1 MKIMTVYAHPADTIT
16 NCGGTLAR
24 HADAGDEIV
33 AVILTHGGRIH
44 PNRYAEELRKAEPD
58 IAIAAADLSE
68 VINHKKQEL
77 RAAADIIGIGTLVTL
92 DHDDR
97 MNVVNPEMVDQVAQQ
112 IAQHQPDVII
122 CDYPQ
127 NPVVLQ
133 ASHTIA
139 TMTAIAAIEQAG
151 TFMTPL
157 DGRPEVNV
165 AQVFFTGL
173 PSFAADALS
182 AYGLR
187 NDLFIDITAVVGR
200 KIAAMDC
207 FESQGYDGLFARK
220 LIESANGEL
229 GRVAGVNFAE
239 AFVRFRNETHS
250 LLPVTE
256 RALASDPLVR
266 HIAYS
271 QVNIRS
277 QFPVNPARAANYP
290 VDDNGEAG

>member
-33 AVILTHGGRIH
+33 AVVLTHGGRIH
-44 PNRYAEELRKAEPD
+44 PNRYAEELRKPQPNR
-58 IAIAAADLSE
+58 AIAESGLSDI
-68 VINHKKQEL
+68 VNHKKRELQE
-77 RAAADIIGIGTLVTL
+77 AADIIGIGTVITF

-97 MNVVNPEMVDQVAQQ
+97 MNVVSPEIVAEIAEQ
-112 IAQHQPDVII
+112 IAHHRPDVIV

-127 NPVVLQ
+127 NPVVVQ
-133 ASHTIA
+133 SSHTIA
-139 TMTAIAAIEQAG
+139 TMSAIAAIEQAC
-151 TFMTPL
+151 TFLAPL
-157 DGRPEVNV
+157 DGRAEVNV
-165 AQVFFTGL
+165 AQVYLSGL
-173 PSFAADALS
+173 TSLAADALS

-187 NDLFIDITAVVGR
+187 NDLFIDVTPVVGR
-200 KIAAMDC
+200 KIAAMDR
-207 FESQGYDGLFARK
+207 FESQGYSGVFARK
-220 LIESANGEL
+220 LVESHNGEL

-256 RALASDPLVR
+256 RALSADPLVR

-271 QVNIRS
+271 QMDIRS
-277 QFPVNPARAANYP
+277 QFPWPAAN
-290 VDDNGEAG
+290 GEVR